1 MPLLL
6 GVRTGYLFRGST
18 MSSTLNIRIK
28 EETLQQIDT
37 LQKLF
42 DAPSRSDVIRR
53 AIEMS
58 DHLADAIE
66 KGYKVTIE
74 GKNGCREVMLP
85 GLITKTL
92 RQMARKKI
100 KQDLKDSDEAFL
112 ERQKIIRILDM
123 W

>member
-1 MPLLL
+1 
-6 GVRTGYLFRGST
+6 